1 MSRGEEILIRI
12 KAEAQQAVET
22 LKRLDAQADALKKGF
37 SGVGDVIGKGFKVAA
52 ATVAAVGTA
61 SVAVGAKMLSGAGQ
75 VERYAAVLET
85 VTGSAETAR
94 QKLAWLRDFAAKTPF
109 ELPGLMEAA
118 TKLEAYGFSAE
129 KYLGVLGDTSAA
141 LGKDVMAAVEALADA
156 TTGEFERLKE
166 FGIRASVDGA
176 KVAFDYVDKSG
187 KQQRAVVNKNNR
199 EMIASTLTA
208 IWNERYG
215 GAMERMSTTWE
226 GMWSNMKDAM
236 TKALA
241 DAGKDLLPI
250 FKPALEQ
257 VTAFLEGEQFR
268 GILQTIGTS
277 FAELVPVIMRVFE
290 AASPLVEVFGQLVE
304 ALTPVF
310 VDLIGRL
317 ADVLSRA
324 ASPLMDVFGQLVEKL
339 SPVFLDLVT
348 RLADVIGR
356 AADSLVNSGIVDSI
370 ARIVDAVG
378 GEFVDLLDRL
388 LQIAIPLLDIALKAI
403 TPLIEI
409 ADKLGLIQGF
419 VYALIEAKVAS
430 GISSLVQ
437 STMTLASSLIGL
449 GTAAAA
455 GTAAT
460 GAAVTGGLAALTAP
474 ITASA
479 SSIGAAIG
487 GGIVAG
493 ITGYAIG
500 NKIAEGLKSL
510 TGLKQA
516 EQELAEAEAG
526 EAQSQEQLN
535 QILAERVE
543 KMRTI
548 VENNRAAVM
557 STQEYNDRLAL
568 MTKYFH
574 NQQLASDFAVA
585 SLVDVRAALDALTA
599 QQIAAANLVGKNDEA
614 AAKLR
619 EMANAAAQAR
629 LELAAVSGVL
639 KEEALAALAQMAPLP
654 GQVADALR
662 SSNPQVVAAGQE
674 AINAY
679 ISGLVQVAGLPPAQ
693 AAQIS
698 RAVAQ
703 ALGSADPE
711 IRRKGY
717 EQIAD
722 LVRGLVQS
730 KGLPQQAAWEIARSV
745 GQALGLSDREIA
757 EIANKYGIAL
767 EEIRKQL
774 AARIPN
780 VKAEAERFASTMRRL
795 LKLEGSPGVDEW
807 APQLYRQALRGI
819 EAEFRLANFP
829 AATEHAIAAP
839 AAVMASGGSTYN
851 IHFHIPG
858 FFGTKHELDAL
869 ARRLITEHIPRARYS
884 TVGA

>member
-37 SGVGDVIGKGFKVAA
+37 SGVGDVIRKGFKVAA

-85 VTGSAETAR
+85 VAGSAETAR

-129 KYLGVLGDTSAA
+129 KYLSVLGDTSAA

-176 KVAFDYVDKSG
+176 KVAFEYVDKSG

-226 GMWSNMKDAM
+226 GMCSNMKDAM

-277 FAELVPVIMRVFE
+277 FAELAPVIMRVFE

-324 ASPLMDVFGQLVEKL
+324 AE
-339 SPVFLDLVT
+339 
-348 RLADVIGR
+348 A
-356 AADSLVNSGIVDSI
+356 LVNSGVVDSI
-370 ARIVDAVG
+370 ARIVQAVG
-378 GEFVDLLDRL
+378 SEFVDLLDRL
-388 LQIAIPLLDIALKAI
+388 LRIAIPLLDIALKAI

-419 VYALIEAKVAS
+419 VYALIAAEVAS

-437 STMTLASSLIGL
+437 SIMTLASSLMGL

-500 NKIAEGLKSL
+500 NKIAEVLKSL

-516 EQELAEAEAG
+516 EQELTEAEAR
-526 EAQSQEQLN
+526 EAQTQKQLN
-535 QILAERVE
+535 QMLAERVE

-548 VENNRAAVM
+548 VESNRAAVM

-574 NQQLASDFAVA
+574 NQKLASDFAVA

-599 QQIAAANLVGKNDEA
+599 QQTVWNATAADLVGKNDEA

-654 GQVADALR
+654 GLVADALR

-717 EQIAD
+717 EQIAA

-730 KGLPQQAAWEIARSV
+730 KELPQQAAWEIARSV

-774 AARIPN
+774 DARIPN

-839 AAVMASGGSTYN
+839 AAVMASGGFTYN

-869 ARRLITEHIPRARYS
+869 ARRLITEHIPRARYG

>member
-52 ATVAAVGTA
+52 ATVAALGTA

-129 KYLGVLGDTSAA
+129 KYLSVLGDTSAA

-166 FGIRASVDGA
+166 FGVKASADGA
-176 KVAFDYVDKSG
+176 KVAFEYVDKSG
-187 KQQRAVVNKNNR
+187 KQQRVVVDKTNR

-208 IWNERYG
+208 LWNERYG

-277 FAELVPVIMRVFE
+277 FAELAPVIMRVFE

-324 ASPLMDVFGQLVEKL
+324 AE
-339 SPVFLDLVT
+339 
-348 RLADVIGR
+348 A
-356 AADSLVNSGIVDSI
+356 LVNSGVVDSI
-370 ARIVDAVG
+370 ARIVQAVG
-378 GEFVDLLDRL
+378 SEFVDLLDRL

-419 VYALIEAKVAS
+419 VYALIAAKVAS

-437 STMTLASSLIGL
+437 STMTLASSLMGL

-516 EQELAEAEAG
+516 EQELMEAEAR
-526 EAQSQEQLN
+526 EAQSQKQLN
-535 QILAERVE
+535 QILAERAE

-599 QQIAAANLVGKNDEA
+599 QQIAWNRSAADLVGKNDEA

-717 EQIAD
+717 EQIAA

-839 AAVMASGGSTYN
+839 AAVMASGGFTYN

-869 ARRLITEHIPRARYS
+869 ARRLITEHIPRARYG

>member
-129 KYLGVLGDTSAA
+129 KYLSVLGDTSAA

-277 FAELVPVIMRVFE
+277 FAELAPVIMRVFE

-324 ASPLMDVFGQLVEKL
+324 AE
-339 SPVFLDLVT
+339 
-348 RLADVIGR
+348 A
-356 AADSLVNSGIVDSI
+356 LVNSGVVDSI
-370 ARIVDAVG
+370 ARIVQAVG
-378 GEFVDLLDRL
+378 SEFVDLLDRL

-419 VYALIEAKVAS
+419 VYALIAAKVAS

-437 STMTLASSLIGL
+437 STMTLASSLMGL

-516 EQELAEAEAG
+516 EQELTEAEAR

-535 QILAERVE
+535 QILAERAE

-548 VENNRAAVM
+548 VENNRAAVK

-599 QQIAAANLVGKNDEA
+599 QQIAWNASAADLVGKNDEA

-717 EQIAD
+717 EQIAA

-730 KGLPQQAAWEIARSV
+730 KELPQQAAWEIARSV

-774 AARIPN
+774 DARIPN

-839 AAVMASGGSTYN
+839 AAVMASGGFTYN

-869 ARRLITEHIPRARYS
+869 ARRLITEHIPRARYG

>member
-52 ATVAAVGTA
+52 ATVAALGTA

-129 KYLGVLGDTSAA
+129 KYLSVLGDTSAA

-166 FGIRASVDGA
+166 FGIKASAEGA
-176 KVAFDYVDKSG
+176 KVAFEYVDKSG
-187 KQQRAVVNKNNR
+187 KQQRVVVDKTNR

-208 IWNERYG
+208 IWNERYE

-277 FAELVPVIMRVFE
+277 FAELAPVIMRVFE

-324 ASPLMDVFGQLVEKL
+324 AE
-339 SPVFLDLVT
+339 
-348 RLADVIGR
+348 A
-356 AADSLVNSGIVDSI
+356 LVNSGVVDSI
-370 ARIVDAVG
+370 ARIVQAVG
-378 GEFVDLLDRL
+378 SEFVDLLDRL

-403 TPLIEI
+403 TPLTEI

-419 VYALIEAKVAS
+419 VYALIAAEVAS

-437 STMTLASSLIGL
+437 STMTLASSLMSL
-449 GTAAAA
+449 GTAAAV

-500 NKIAEGLKSL
+500 NKIAECLKSL

-516 EQELAEAEAG
+516 EQELMEAEAR
-526 EAQSQEQLN
+526 EAQSQKQLN
-535 QILAERVE
+535 QILAERAE

-599 QQIAAANLVGKNDEA
+599 QQIVWNQSAADLVGKNDEA

-717 EQIAD
+717 EQIAA

-780 VKAEAERFASTMRRL
+780 VKAEAEGFASTMRRL

-839 AAVMASGGSTYN
+839 AAVMASGGFTYN

-869 ARRLITEHIPRARYS
+869 ARRLITEHIPRARYG